1 MSNLFSEI
9 GKLYIKA
16 MGEKLDKDIL
26 ESEENMTKKNE
37 YPKVQISHF
46 RNRDCMGRI
55 VSKGGGTFLKLEI
68 RKGVCYV
75 GVAYCWKGDVYNKRK
90 GKSIALG
97 RLLYALSALGFPE
110 YEETKKWLFS
120 KVGKID
126 GDLWN
131 RAFHGLKIE

>member
-1 MSNLFSEI
+1 MNEVLSEFTKLV
-9 GKLYIKA
+9 GKALA
-16 MGEKLDKDIL
+16 EKFDKDIL

-46 RNRDCMGRI
+46 RNRDFVGQ
-55 VSKGGGTFLKLEI
+55 VASKGGGTFLKLEI

-97 RLLYALSALGFPE
+97 RLLYALSALNYPDYAGRFHPSV
-110 YEETKKWLFS
+110 THDFF
-120 KVGKID
+120 GID
-126 GDLWN
+126 
-131 RAFHGLKIE
+131 